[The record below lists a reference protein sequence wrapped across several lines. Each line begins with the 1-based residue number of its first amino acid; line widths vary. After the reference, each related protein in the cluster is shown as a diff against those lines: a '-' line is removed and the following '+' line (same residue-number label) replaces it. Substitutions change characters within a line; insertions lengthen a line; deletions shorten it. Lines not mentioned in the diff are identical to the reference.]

1 MNKYRVFIALILL
14 VLAVSAFRSD
24 RPTRYF
30 LSPTIPLPPANVRSF
45 TFDFNDE
52 LSDDTLFQTRSK
64 EGYPVSYHRRL
75 KASVCFDEKC
85 RLLDVVI
92 YWNIT
97 GRYLGFELP
106 VKEFLSKS
114 DHEPF
119 NTEEYHRLNA
129 LLADGQSPLG
139 SLSYEELVPRPYFTV
154 KGIDAV
160 TSATAKNVL
169 DYIVKGAAYTTY
181 KMWHF
186 IYGPTKNRV
195 EELTIKSLS
204 PTLLLKILESNDPS
218 DKLWALNHINGFVKP
233 DQALRDRLLVSID
246 NSNYSLSERAIHAI
260 SSDDL
265 QSDSLQ
271 LSLLEKFNK
280 ADYSHK
286 KLLIKKMSE
295 APFLNTTV
303 RRNLAGQ
310 LPKLSGELVGDVLGL
325 YQKLGVKDLETSRA
339 VSKLLHH
346 ENRFISQKAIKF
358 LEHINPD
365 DHVIAR
371 EMTNYKVRNP

>member
-1 MNKYRVFIALILL
+1 MNRCRVFFVLILL

-24 RPTRYF
+24 QPTRYF
-30 LSPTIPLPPANVRSF
+30 LYPTVALKPASVQSF
-45 TFDFNDE
+45 TFGFNDE
-52 LSDDTLFQTRSK
+52 LSDDTLFQNRSK
-64 EGYPVSYHRRL
+64 EGYPVSYYRRL

-119 NTEEYHRLNA
+119 TNEEYHRLNT

-139 SLSYEELVPRPYFTV
+139 NLSYEELVPMPYFRV

-195 EELTIKSLS
+195 EELTTKSLS
-204 PTLLLKILESNDPS
+204 PALLLKILESDDPS

-233 DQALRDRLLVSID
+233 DQALRNQLLDFID
-246 NSNYSLSERAIHAI
+246 NNNFSLSERAIHAI
-260 SSDDL
+260 SAADL

-271 LSLLEKFNK
+271 LSLLAKFNQ
-280 ADYSHK
+280 ADYSQK
-286 KLLIKKMSE
+286 KLLIKKMNE
-295 APFLNTTV
+295 APFLNAEV
-303 RRNLAGQ
+303 KNNLADQ
-310 LPKLSGELVGDVLGL
+310 LQKLNGELIGDVLGL
-325 YQKLGVKDLETSRA
+325 YQKFGVKDIEICRRVSR
-339 VSKLLHH
+339 LLHN
-346 ENRFISQKAIKF
+346 ENRFISQKALKF
-358 LEHINPD
+358 LEDINPD
-365 DHVIAR
+365 DRITAK
-371 EMTNYKVRNP
+371 EMADYKLRKP